1 MKHFTTLVLPFVN
14 LLLARKYTHSCI
26 NFTITVT
33 ALVTTFFINQF
44 GGVSLFILAIAHAL
58 VVIHIHKKRQMIA
71 TIDFIARK
79 LNEQ

>member
-1 MKHFTTLVLPFVN
+1 MKYFTTLVLPFVN

-26 NFTITVT
+26 SFTITVT

-44 GGVSLFILAIAHAL
+44 SGVSLFILAIAHAL
-58 VVIHIHKKRQMIA
+58 VVIHIHKKRQMNA
-71 TIDFIARK
+71 TIYFIARK